1 MSTIRLNISD
11 AERAINGEVHGSFG
25 EVVVAALTAEP
36 ETIDEL
42 GQALAR
48 FIESLSD
55 SSPFAWLQK
64 GENFEPD
71 DAGVVV
77 IDLAAR
83 VVAIDSSYSQPSAE
97 GNVRVEGDLS
107 EDDFLIPY
115 RLSDDWLCVYSI
127 TDYEGVRAKRRDE
140 RAVSKP
146 LDVREVLYGRG
157 LPEFI
162 AHELFAARDSDDEE
176 LFTAIHAKWLM
187 TARADL
193 QGQTPR
199 EVLLAKRDSLTLI
212 YIRERCNGL
221 SRAHARC
228 LCRATRTLT
237 LARDS
242 AHTRLLF
249 TTNLFAICWKNV
261 LHGCAPRQS
270 FP

>member
-25 EVVVAALTAEP
+25 EMVVAALTAEP

-42 GQALAR
+42 GLALTR

-55 SSPFAWLQK
+55 SSPFAWWQK

-83 VVAIDSSYSQPSAE
+83 AVAIDSSYAQPSAE
-97 GNVRVEGDLS
+97 GNVRVKGDS
-107 EDDFLIPY
+107 SDDVSIPY

-127 TDYEGVRAKRRDE
+127 PEYEGIRAKRRDE
-140 RAVSKP
+140 RAASEP
-146 LDVREVLYGRG
+146 LDARAVLYGRG

-176 LFTAIHAKWLM
+176 LFTEIHAKWLM

-199 EVLLAKRDSLTLI
+199 EVLLAKRDFIDFDLHS
-212 YIRERCNGL
+212 
-221 SRAHARC
+221 SR
-228 LCRATRTLT
+228 
-237 LARDS
+237 
-242 AHTRLLF
+242 
-249 TTNLFAICWKNV
+249 
-261 LHGCAPRQS
+261 
-270 FP
+270 